1 MTVNAGQTRRQLEH
15 LTLVLQKSG
24 RALAAYLAQ
33 PQAGEDEVD
42 LLLLVPDENLE
53 KLGETIAAIVG
64 AHLAVISDAGPD
76 TLRLLSPAG
85 LPGLRL
91 RAFPASQRSDFLAQ
105 AAARPGRVLFDHPG
119 VFARSRL

>member
-1 MTVNAGQTRRQLEH
+1 MVNAGQTRRQLEH

-42 LLLLVPDENLE
+42 LLLLVPDEHLE
-53 KLGETIAAIVG
+53 KLGETIAAVVG
-64 AHLAVISDAGPD
+64 AHLAVIPDAGPD
-76 TLRLLSPAG
+76 TLRLLSLAG

-91 RAFPASQRSDFLAQ
+91 RAFPASQRNDFLAQ
-105 AAARPGRVLFDHPG
+105 AASWPGRVLFDHPG
-119 VFARSRL
+119 VFTRGRL